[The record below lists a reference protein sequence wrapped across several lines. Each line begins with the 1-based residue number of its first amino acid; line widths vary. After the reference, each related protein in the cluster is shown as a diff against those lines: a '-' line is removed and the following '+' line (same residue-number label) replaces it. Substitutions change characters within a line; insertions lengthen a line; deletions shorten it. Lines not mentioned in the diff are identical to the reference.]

1 MEISEKFINLAKSY
15 INDYKA
21 LLFKSIST
29 MEEVKIL
36 FNDIEEIKKD
46 VTEGK
51 LENILEIIET
61 KQLRIKFLQES
72 IINYEKAI
80 LDISKLEEKL
90 YEDISKQLGISIEDS
105 KKKILEILS
114 KDM

>member
-80 LDISKLEEKL
+80 LDISKLEKKL

>member
-90 YEDISKQLGISIEDS
+90 YENISKQLGISIEDS

>member
-21 LLFKSIST
+21 LLFKTIST

-90 YEDISKQLGISIEDS
+90 YEDISKQLGISIEAS